1 MSTIALTVIA
11 GLLWF
16 IWRQLSDIADALS
29 SLRNIAEQNHRR
41 NYGKES
47 QKA

>member
-1 MSTIALTVIA
+1 MSTVALFGISA
-11 GLLWF
+11 LLWF
-16 IWRQLSDIADALS
+16 IWRSLESIALS
-29 SLRNIAEQNHRR
+29 LMALRNIAEQNHRR